1 MVQPG
6 FVVSHR
12 FFVVKGVFRSYVI
25 DKKGQGKTVSL
36 AIDNWFITDANSY
49 LYQQPASM
57 LIEALEERIILQLS
71 HKDEQ
76 KRSAH
81 TYKFETFRRHQLE
94 ITLACIQRRRIPDL
108 TLIAEEILF

>member
-1 MVQPG
+1 
-6 FVVSHR
+6 
-12 FFVVKGVFRSYVI
+12 
-25 DKKGQGKTVSL
+25 
-36 AIDNWFITDANSY
+36 
-49 LYQQPASM
+49 M

-94 ITLACIQRRRIPDL
+94 ITLACIQRRRTPDL
-108 TLIAEEILF
+108 TLTAGEILF

>member
-1 MVQPG
+1 
-6 FVVSHR
+6 
-12 FFVVKGVFRSYVI
+12 
-25 DKKGQGKTVSL
+25 
-36 AIDNWFITDANSY
+36 
-49 LYQQPASM
+49 M

-94 ITLACIQRRRIPDL
+94 IALAYIQRRRIAGL
-108 TLIAEEILF
+108 TLTAEERYRQFAKNYPLFLQRVPQFAIASYLGMTSQYLSKIKNKILS